1 MLWSKKKSPAS
12 EGGGLASKLAPNSS
26 GSRRRITRMH
36 TTVVRDRDTHS
47 IIAVFVSN
55 AYDRAQFLNGTL
67 DYQGGKEKG
76 RMVKYPMRLFYTNV
90 RNQR

>member
-1 MLWSKKKSPAS
+1 
-12 EGGGLASKLAPNSS
+12 
-26 GSRRRITRMH
+26 MH
-36 TTVVRDRDTHS
+36 TTVVRDRDTHA

-67 DYQGGKEKG
+67 DYQGGNEKG

-90 RNQR
+90 RNQRYFFFALLYAS